1 MDEQVQALLAAPSTV
16 MVSPGALRW
25 TDESVSAMAVA
36 LTAPILSKCWPARV
50 THNGYEQKWAIDAC
64 WRYGWSVDV
73 GRLSAYVIVRW
84 LDWLVVWMECCEF
97 PLSLR

>member
-36 LTAPILSKCWPARV
+36 LTASILSKRWPPRFTYEHKWLWMRV
-50 THNGYEQKWAIDAC
+50 GVMDGPWMSVVC
-64 WRYGWSVDV
+64 LVMLLSGGWMV
-73 GRLSAYVIVRW
+73 W
-84 LDWLVVWMECCEF
+84 LWGIHA
-97 PLSLR
+97 PIQGQ

>member
-36 LTAPILSKCWPARV
+36 LTASILSKCWPARF
-50 THNGYEQKWAIDAC
+50 THNGYEQKWLWMRVGVMDGPWMSVVCLLMLLSGGCI
-64 WRYGWSVDV
+64 GWLC
-73 GRLSAYVIVRW
+73 G
-84 LDWLVVWMECCEF
+84 
-97 PLSLR
+97 